1 MAEQHDDLIDH
12 FRTTRPRAGLA
23 MKDRWHLIGL
33 VLLALAVIAVML
45 CVKSAAI
52 GDSKSAI
59 SAGVVAAL
67 SAVAGVAWIFTARRR
82 VDRIA
87 RQHRIQE
94 EPSGAAVAAD
104 GQNRTEHGPR

>member
-1 MAEQHDDLIDH
+1 MAEQQDDLIDH

-23 MKDRWHLIGL
+23 MKDRWHLLGL
-33 VLLALAVIAVML
+33 VLLALAAIAVML

-52 GDSKSAI
+52 GDSESAI

-82 VDRIA
+82 VYRIA
-87 RQHRIQE
+87 RQHWIRE
-94 EPSGAAVAAD
+94 EPSGATVTAD
-104 GQNRTEHGPR
+104 GQNRTKHGPR